1 MIKYVDQMNSLIELL
16 NDNHKSKESLV
27 VSTAYFLYRFKN
39 VKNYEEINDKEKE
52 IISEDYFNNFIKNE

>member
-1 MIKYVDQMNSLIELL
+1 MIKYVNQMNSLIELL
-16 NDNHKSKESLV
+16 DDNHKSKESLV

-39 VKNYEEINDKEKE
+39 VENYEELNDKEKE

>member
-1 MIKYVDQMNSLIELL
+1 MIKYVNQMNSLIELL
-16 NDNHKSKESLV
+16 NDDHKSKESLV

-39 VKNYEEINDKEKE
+39 VKNYEELSNKEKE

>member
-1 MIKYVDQMNSLIELL
+1 MIKYVNQMNSLIELL
-16 NDNHKSKESLV
+16 DDSIKSKESLV

-39 VKNYEEINDKEKE
+39 VKNYEELNDKEKE